1 MMKINCKLTKIFF
14 SSILMIFTL
23 FQSLNSQSFYWENPK
38 SISTDNSMFPKTV
51 SNKNESFILWQ
62 EVDFSKKEI
71 YLSLKKIQ
79 NQNFSLENNRFAGPF
94 SYSNEE
100 VPEIFSCAVLDNGTL
115 SITVVD
121 GDSSVYVFTSTDG
134 GNNFFKTKLRTSGL
148 MISPRIFKTNA
159 NIFRIFISFGKT
171 DSFNIY
177 TATSKDGIYWS
188 KFELFEPTKDLKNSF
203 NPVLIPYKN
212 GDFVVFQSQYI
223 VSETGRIS
231 YQLYSTFTNSENGKW
246 SNPVLI
252 TNENSVKKSD
262 SFFSFQNQRPSIYF
276 FQDEIYLAWERTKSS
291 SSSIWIAK
299 INENGILSS
308 SAQEQVFETNAFRP
322 ELFTYKNNIYLT
334 WFDSRKGSEAI
345 YFAMKQGDF
354 WNEIELLENENA
366 NLFINPLVLKENS
379 ENGNEILSFV
389 WQQNL
394 SEKKSS
400 IAILLPDKSVEKPN
414 LIPLS
419 FKKYHRNNLK
429 KVKFQINLPFDSS
442 GIKSYSYVWSKN
454 QNEEIPNI
462 PMEIVKAKDKSV
474 VHTENAE
481 NGEGTY
487 YFSVKIQDY
496 AGNWSEQTSLS
507 YDLDTT
513 PPSSPEILFDNCDK
527 NHILNSNEFKIN
539 WMPSKEI
546 DTAGYVYKFE
556 YISKIPKSLA
566 DSQRHPC
573 KLSEEEK
580 SKAVEKLKNQFEKS
594 VQKNKKIGSKILTM
608 ESSTPKFYNYSNGVY
623 AFYLA
628 PIDDVGNVGKTEVEM
643 FIINKFEPSTY
654 VKSAQFFSDELG
666 ENNLTIYGGGFTYDG
681 KIDKIIIDD
690 DGIEPY
696 KQILFASNNDF
707 KINDDKSISKI
718 KLNSEL
724 EEGSYLMILH
734 HTDRGFYKTG
744 KLFTLKSQ
752 GTVKVEADYKIPNR
766 YKTEFENYKYKV
778 IFYVIILILLF
789 IFCCFIIFFIF
800 KQLISS
806 LLIKILAE
814 KQIKSVIKGKHMPIK
829 QLRDRL
835 KKQQSLKT
843 KLIIFT
849 FSIIVFLV
857 INISLQNG
865 IRVINLQKETLAK
878 GLESRIE
885 VLEESIQN
893 GIKNFLPTNN
903 ILELSALPSQK
914 DAMEEVEYITIIGQ
928 PQNSKLS
935 RDLNVIWATNDSNI
949 SEKSDSSI
957 IAYGISKITDEDY
970 RSIVKKMSLID
981 GIIPKEITNLSEE
994 IEKLSLQ
1001 ATELYNS
1008 LSEDEFESIEY
1019 LTNTIADLRN
1029 QRDLKLL
1036 EFSKKYSSSFPI
1048 FNSSNF
1054 DMDTTEYVFYR
1065 PVLYY
1070 SRSSDNYIHAII
1082 FIKVSTQNLIDS
1094 INAETARILRYGIF
1108 VALGAI
1114 ILGIFITA
1122 FFATLIIKPIKK
1134 LEKYV
1139 TLIGHTKNKVEL
1151 KGKEIEIKS
1160 KDEIGRL
1167 GSAVNNMT
1175 NELVKAAEEEILNL
1189 DGKSVQ
1195 NAFLPLDGKSSTA
1208 HYDDSKIQCFGFY
1221 EGESSVSGDYFDYHK
1236 LDEQWF
1242 IAIKCDASGHGV
1254 PAAIIMTV
1262 VATLFRK
1269 YVENWNFKKNG
1280 IQINK
1285 LIEQVNDSI
1294 ESLGLKGKFATIII
1308 CLINQASGE
1317 VFMCNA
1323 GDSIVHIY
1331 DNSERKIKTLTLENA
1346 PTAGVFPSSMIANK
1360 FKIDKTVL
1368 KHGDILFLY
1377 TDGIEESKRI
1387 VRDSD
1392 FMPKMES
1399 ISVKKMNPKT
1409 YEEEVEIK
1417 LEEMQEDFGSER
1429 IFEII
1434 ESVMN
1439 KKKYV
1444 LSKLD
1449 NPRQNEILEFD
1460 FSNCESSLS
1469 DAIIA
1474 LASCEKI
1481 FRLYKVDGLTR
1492 TDYVKIDKKIDE
1504 FLKKYFNNYELY
1516 SRHKTQN
1523 PNTPNY
1529 FDYEHMKEDSQSDD
1543 LTMLAIKRI

>member
-1 MMKINCKLTKIFF
+1 MMKINFKLTKIFF
-14 SSILMIFTL
+14 SSVFMIFL
-23 FQSLNSQSFYWENPK
+23 FLQSLNSQNFYWENPK
-38 SISTDNSMFPKTV
+38 SISTNNSMFPKTV
-51 SNKNESFILWQ
+51 SNKTESFILWQ
-62 EVDFSKKEI
+62 EVDFYKKEI
-71 YLSLKKIQ
+71 YLSLKKMQ
-79 NQNFSLENNRFAGPF
+79 NQNVSLENNRFAGPF
-94 SYSNEE
+94 FYSNEE
-100 VPEIFSCAVLDNGTL
+100 VPEIFSCAILDDGTL
-115 SITVVD
+115 SITIVD
-121 GDSSVYVFTSTDG
+121 GNSSVFVYTSSDG
-134 GNNFFKTKLRTSGL
+134 GNNFTKTKLRTSGL
-148 MISPRIFKTNA
+148 MISPYIFRTNA
-159 NIFRIFISFGKT
+159 NIFRIFISFGKA

-177 TATSKDGIYWS
+177 TATSKDGISWS
-188 KFELFEPTKDLKNSF
+188 KFELFEPTKDLLNSF

-212 GDFVVFQSQYI
+212 GDFVVFQSQY
-223 VSETGRIS
+223 VVPETGRIS
-231 YQLYSTFTNSENGKW
+231 YQLYSTFTNSDNGKW
-246 SNPVLI
+246 SIPVLI
-252 TNENSVKKSD
+252 TNENSVRKSED
-262 SFFSFQNQRPSIYF
+262 FFSFQNQRPSLYF
-276 FQDEIYLAWERTKSS
+276 FQNEIYLAWERTQSS
-291 SSSIWIAK
+291 SSSIWGAK
-299 INENGILSS
+299 INEKGILSS
-308 SAQEQVFETNAFRP
+308 SAQELVFETDAFRP
-322 ELFTYKNNIYLT
+322 KLFTYKNNLCLT
-334 WFDSRKGSEAI
+334 WFDSRKGSESI
-345 YFAMKQGDF
+345 YFAIKQGDF

-366 NLFINPLVLKENS
+366 NLFVNPLILHENS
-379 ENGNEILSFV
+379 ENEILSFV

-394 SEKKSS
+394 SEKNSS
-400 IAILLPDKSVEKPN
+400 IAILLPDKTIESPK
-414 LIPLS
+414 LIPMS
-419 FKKYHRNNLK
+419 FKKNHRNNLT
-429 KVKFQINLPFDSS
+429 KVKFQINLPSDSS
-442 GIKSYSYVWSKN
+442 GIKAYSYAWSKN
-454 QNEEIPNI
+454 QNEEIPKI
-462 PMEIVKAKDKSV
+462 PMEIVNAKDKSV
-474 VHTENAE
+474 VKTVNAE
-481 NGEGTY
+481 NGDGIY

-496 AGNWSEQTSLS
+496 AGNWSEKVSCS

-513 PPSSPEILFDNCDK
+513 PPSSPQILFDNCDK

-539 WMPSKEI
+539 WISSKEI

-566 DSQRHPC
+566 DSSRHPC

-580 SKAVEKLKNQFEKS
+580 TSVVEKLKNQFEKS
-594 VQKNKKIGSKILTM
+594 VKKNKKIGSEILTIGN
-608 ESSTPKFYNYSNGVY
+608 STQKFYNYSNGVY

-628 PIDDVGNVGKTEVEM
+628 PIDDIGNVGKTEVEM

-654 VKSAQFFSDELG
+654 VKSAQIFSDELG

-707 KINDDKSISKI
+707 KINDDKTISNI
-718 KLNSEL
+718 KLNSDL
-724 EEGSYLMILH
+724 EEGSYMMILH

-744 KLFTLKSQ
+744 KLFSLKSQ
-752 GTVKVEADYKIPNR
+752 GNVKVEADYKIPNR
-766 YKTEFENYKYKV
+766 YKTEIENYKFKI
-778 IFYVIILILLF
+778 IFYAIILILLF
-789 IFCCFIIFFIF
+789 IFCWLIMFFIL
-800 KQLISS
+800 KQLFSS
-806 LLIKILAE
+806 VLTKILAE
-814 KQIKSVIKGKHMPIK
+814 KQIKSVIKGNLMPIK
-829 QLRDRL
+829 QIQNRL
-835 KKQQSLKT
+835 KTKQSLKT

-857 INISLQNG
+857 AIISLQNG
-865 IRVINLQKETLAK
+865 YRVINLQKETLAK

-885 VLEESIQN
+885 VLEESIHN

-928 PQNSKLS
+928 PQNSKNS

-957 IAYGISKITDEDY
+957 ITYGNSKITDEDY
-970 RSIVKKMSLID
+970 LSIVKKMSLID
-981 GIIPKEITNLSEE
+981 GIIPNEITNLSKE
-994 IEKLSLQ
+994 IDKLSLQ

-1008 LSEDEFESIEY
+1008 LSEDEYESIEY

-1029 QRDLKLL
+1029 QRDLDLL
-1036 EFSKKYSSSFPI
+1036 ELSKKYSSSFPN

-1094 INAETARILRYGIF
+1094 INFETARILQYGIL
-1108 VALGAI
+1108 VALITLA
-1114 ILGIFITA
+1114 LGIFITA
-1122 FFATLIIKPIKK
+1122 FFSTLIIKPIKK

-1139 TLIGHTKNKVEL
+1139 TLIGHTKNKIEL

-1195 NAFLPLDGKSSTA
+1195 NAFLPLDGKSTVA
-1208 HYDDSKIQCFGFY
+1208 HYDDSKIQCFGYY
-1221 EGESSVSGDYFDYHK
+1221 EGESTVSGDYFDYHK

-1280 IQINK
+1280 IQLNK
-1285 LIEQVNDSI
+1285 FIEQVNDSI
-1294 ESLGLKGKFATIII
+1294 ETLGLKGKFATIII
-1308 CLINQASGE
+1308 SLINQSTGE

-1346 PTAGVFPSSMIANK
+1346 PTAGVFPSSMIADK
-1360 FKIDKTVL
+1360 FKIDKTIL

-1387 VRDSD
+1387 VRDAN
-1392 FMPKMES
+1392 FMPKMEN
-1399 ISVKKMNPKT
+1399 ISVKKINPQT
-1409 YEEEVEIK
+1409 HEEEVENK

-1434 ESVMN
+1434 KSVMN
-1439 KKKYV
+1439 KEKYI

-1449 NPRQNEILEFD
+1449 NPKQNEILEFD
-1460 FSNCESSLS
+1460 FSNCESSLG

-1474 LASCEKI
+1474 LASCEKV
-1481 FRLYKVDGLTR
+1481 FRFYKTDELTK
-1492 TDYVKIDKKIDE
+1492 TDYIKVDKKIDE
-1504 FLKKYFNNYELY
+1504 FLKKYFNNYDFY
-1516 SRHKTQN
+1516 SRYKTQN

-1529 FDYEHMKEDSQSDD
+1529 FDYEYMKEDSQSDD